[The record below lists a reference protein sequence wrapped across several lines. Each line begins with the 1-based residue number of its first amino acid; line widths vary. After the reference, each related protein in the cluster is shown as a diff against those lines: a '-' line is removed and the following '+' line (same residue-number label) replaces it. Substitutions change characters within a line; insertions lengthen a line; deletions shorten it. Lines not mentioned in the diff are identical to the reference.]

1 MINIHESV
9 IKIKNKD
16 KLFFGNLPFSD
27 TFGLPF
33 LVNRVLTS
41 LLSYSNGIQR
51 IAKEPAT
58 KISRVNREHFEFS
71 SKLSLF
77 MLVILPTNLNILT
90 KILCMPIISLP
101 SCSNPCTPMIILIIV
116 TRRSTLIRIV
126 EKQTRI
132 KTIHIFNMLSM
143 Q

>member
-33 LVNRVLTS
+33 LINRVLTS

-71 SKLSLF
+71 SKPIHASYPANKFKYTNKNLMYANYKPAF
-77 MLVILPTNLNILT
+77 MQQSMHSYDYFNY
-90 KILCMPIISLP
+90 
-101 SCSNPCTPMIILIIV
+101 SNPAQHSNSNPKKNKH
-116 TRRSTLIRIV
+116 
-126 EKQTRI
+126 E
-132 KTIHIFNMLSM
+132 
-143 Q
+143 